1 MRGGGIPKRG
11 EGNIKRMK
19 EIIRKEKGM
28 EISKEEGN
36 IRIRKKIFRKEKEIP
51 EGGKRY

>member
-1 MRGGGIPKRG
+1 
-11 EGNIKRMK
+11 MK